1 MLVSSH
7 CTDKPQNYHIINN
20 NAESD
25 DNVIFILLGQGFPTI
40 TS

>member
-7 CTDKPQNYHIINN
+7 CKDKPQNYHNN

-25 DNVIFILLGQGFPTI
+25 DNVVFILLGQGFPTI